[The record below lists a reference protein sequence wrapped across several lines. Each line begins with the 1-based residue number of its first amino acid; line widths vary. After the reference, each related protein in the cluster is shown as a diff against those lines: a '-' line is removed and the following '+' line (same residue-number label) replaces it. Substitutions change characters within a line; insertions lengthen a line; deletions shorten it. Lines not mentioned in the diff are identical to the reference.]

1 MKLSGR
7 FPSAQ
12 VVVLEKENGVARH
25 QSGNNSGVLHAGL
38 YYKPGSLKARLA
50 VSGIQEMVAFC
61 KENGIRHEICG
72 KLVVAV
78 DETELARLHD
88 LHERGQKN
96 GLQGLRLLHRP
107 QMLEIEPHVAGI
119 AAVHVPQEGIVD
131 YIQVC
136 NAMVKKIEEAGGRVV
151 TRACVNK
158 IQPQNGGWL
167 ARTPPAIGK
176 RITWSIA
183 PACTAIGWPSW
194 PVKSAPSGSS
204 PSAASISKSN
214 RRGSIWC
221 AI

>member
-167 ARTPPAIGK
+167 ARTRRRLGSGLRGQLRRPAL
-176 RITWSIA
+176 R
-183 PACTAIGWPSW
+183 
-194 PVKSAPSGSS
+194 SGG
-204 PSAASISKSN
+204 
-214 RRGSIWC
+214 RHGR
-221 AI
+221 